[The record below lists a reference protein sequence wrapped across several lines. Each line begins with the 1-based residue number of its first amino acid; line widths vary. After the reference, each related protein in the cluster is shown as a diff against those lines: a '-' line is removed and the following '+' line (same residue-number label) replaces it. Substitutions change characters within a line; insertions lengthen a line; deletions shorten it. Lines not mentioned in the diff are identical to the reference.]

1 MEPVPQAIAVDATD
15 AGGIHGLVHEGEDIR
30 VVPVARAD
38 IPALIAGGTIRDA
51 TTLIALQWL
60 LANHETLRAAGRGGA

>member
-1 MEPVPQAIAVDATD
+1 
-15 AGGIHGLVHEGEDIR
+15 
-30 VVPVARAD
+30 VARAD